1 MLWKRL
7 SLCLLAAACLLSYTP
22 AALAAE
28 EDTLPVQEQL
38 SAEQQEELPAEEQEE
53 PSEPKEEEPSLPE
66 EEEPAGPEGSPEPP
80 EEAKPFPFLCEKV
93 SDLLETEAHN
103 SYVSGY
109 KNGSFQPEGKI
120 TRAETAQLFYSLLKD
135 KPELTA
141 SFSDVP
147 EKAWYSTQVRALAS
161 LGAISGYP
169 SGEFRPNRN
178 ITRAEFVSIAA
189 RFSAPLPGE
198 AGFSDVGQNWATPAI
213 SSAVSHGWI
222 RGYKDGTFR
231 PDASITRAEAVTIV
245 NAMLGRVPD
254 SRMVTLYFAVEFS
267 DVSRSYWAYPQICEA
282 ATAHEYTL
290 QSGKESWVFPDR
302 YDGSGWVTEDGDTF
316 YLAGEAQEPLIGFQH
331 IGEYTYYFDPNS
343 GKLLTG
349 WKVIDGK
356 HYLLPEKNQE
366 SRSLKISEL
375 LTKINYRAA
384 HRSFDD
390 IQYIAVHY
398 TATPGDTARGECLAF
413 QDVYRAASAHY
424 FVDGGG
430 AWRCVMDR
438 DISWHCGNDVYYH
451 DFCRNSNSIGIE
463 MCCLKGDPSNA
474 YSAYDSDWYFSEQ
487 TMENTSKLVRELMMR
502 YGIPLENVVRHND
515 ISHKVCP
522 APFVN
527 DFSAW
532 QKFLDRVS
540 QNKTDYK
547 GAYPA
552 RITASKL
559 TVYSG
564 PGSGYSAVAT
574 LKKNDTVTVLEER
587 GKDIIGSGR
596 WVKIRQGWIP
606 YEYISRL

>member
-7 SLCLLAAACLLSYTP
+7 SLCLLAAACLLSCSP
-22 AALAAE
+22 AAFAAE
-28 EDTLPVQEQL
+28 EGERLPVRENA
-38 SAEQQEELPAEEQEE
+38 SAEEELPAETDPVLE
-53 PSEPKEEEPSLPE
+53 
-66 EEEPAGPEGSPEPP
+66 P
-80 EEAKPFPFLCEKV
+80 EEAPEPEVPSEEETEEVDKPFPFLCEAV
-93 SDLLETEAHN
+93 SDLLETEAHS

-109 KNGSFQPEGKI
+109 KNGSFRPEGKI

-135 KPELTA
+135 KPDLTA

-147 EKAWYSTQVRALAS
+147 EAAWYSTQVRALAS

-189 RFSAPLPGE
+189 RFSAPLTGE
-198 AGFSDVGQNWATPAI
+198 AGFSDVGQSWATPAI
-213 SSAVSHGWI
+213 TSAVAHGWI

-231 PDASITRAEAVTIV
+231 PDAPITRAEAVTIL
-245 NAMLGRVPD
+245 NAMLGRTPD

-282 ATAHEYTL
+282 ATSHEYTL
-290 QSGKESWVFPDR
+290 QNGKEAWVFPDR
-302 YDGSGWVTEDGDTF
+302 YDGAGWVTEDGDTY

-349 WKVIDGK
+349 WRVIDGK

-390 IQYIAVHY
+390 IDYITVHY
-398 TATPGDTARGECLAF
+398 TATPGDTAKGECQAF
-413 QDVYRAASAHY
+413 LDVYRAASAHY

-438 DISWHCGNDVYYH
+438 DISWHCGNDIYYH

-474 YSAYDSDWYFSEQ
+474 SSAYDSDWYFSEQ
-487 TMENTSKLVRELMMR
+487 TMENTAKLVRELMMR

-532 QKFLDRVS
+532 QKFLGQIS

-552 RITASKL
+552 RITASSL

-564 PGSGYSAVAT
+564 PGSGYHAIKK
-574 LKKNDTVTVLEER
+574 LKKNDVVTVLEER

-596 WVKIRQGWIP
+596 WVKIKEGWIP

>member
-7 SLCLLAAACLLSYTP
+7 SLCLLAAACLLSCSP
-22 AALAAE
+22 AAFAAE
-28 EDTLPVQEQL
+28 EGERLPVRENA
-38 SAEQQEELPAEEQEE
+38 SAEEELPAETDPVLEPEV
-53 PSEPKEEEPSLPE
+53 PSEEETE
-66 EEEPAGPEGSPEPP
+66 EVD
-80 EEAKPFPFLCEKV
+80 KPFPFLCEAV
-93 SDLLETEAHN
+93 SDLLETEAHS

-109 KNGSFQPEGKI
+109 KNGSFRPEGKI
-120 TRAETAQLFYSLLKD
+120 TRAETAQLFHSLLKD
-135 KPELTA
+135 KPDLTA

-147 EKAWYSTQVRALAS
+147 EAAWYSTQVRALAS

-189 RFSAPLPGE
+189 RFSAPLTGE
-198 AGFSDVGQNWATPAI
+198 AGFSDVGQSWATPAI
-213 SSAVSHGWI
+213 TSAVAHGWI

-231 PDASITRAEAVTIV
+231 PDAPITRAEAVTIL
-245 NAMLGRVPD
+245 NAMLGRTPD

-282 ATAHEYTL
+282 ATSHEYTL
-290 QSGKESWVFPDR
+290 QNGKEAWVFPDR
-302 YDGSGWVTEDGDTF
+302 YDGAGWVTEDGDTY

-349 WKVIDGK
+349 WRVIDGK

-390 IQYIAVHY
+390 IDYITVHY
-398 TATPGDTARGECLAF
+398 TATPGDTAKGECQAF
-413 QDVYRAASAHY
+413 LDVYRAASAHY

-438 DISWHCGNDVYYH
+438 DISWHCGNDIYYH

-474 YSAYDSDWYFSEQ
+474 SSAYDSDWYFSEQ
-487 TMENTSKLVRELMMR
+487 TMENTAKLVRELMMR

-532 QKFLDRVS
+532 QKFLGRIS

-552 RITASKL
+552 RITASSL

-564 PGSGYSAVAT
+564 PGSGYHAIKK
-574 LKKNDTVTVLEER
+574 LKKNDVVTVLEER

-596 WVKIRQGWIP
+596 WVKIKEGWIP

>member
-7 SLCLLAAACLLSYTP
+7 SLCLLAATCLLSCSP
-22 AALAAE
+22 AAFAAE
-28 EDTLPVQEQL
+28 EGERLPVRENA
-38 SAEQQEELPAEEQEE
+38 SAEEELPAETDPVLE
-53 PSEPKEEEPSLPE
+53 
-66 EEEPAGPEGSPEPP
+66 P
-80 EEAKPFPFLCEKV
+80 EEAPEPEVPSEEETEEVDKPFPFLCEAV
-93 SDLLETEAHN
+93 SDLLETEAHS

-109 KNGSFQPEGKI
+109 KNGSFRPEGKI

-135 KPELTA
+135 KPNLTA

-147 EKAWYSTQVRALAS
+147 EAAWYSTQVRALAS

-189 RFSAPLPGE
+189 RFSAPLTGE
-198 AGFSDVGQNWATPAI
+198 AGFSDVGQSWATPAI
-213 SSAVSHGWI
+213 TSAVAHGWI

-231 PDASITRAEAVTIV
+231 PDAPITRAEAVTIL
-245 NAMLGRVPD
+245 NAMLGRTPD

-282 ATAHEYTL
+282 ATSHEYTL
-290 QSGKESWVFPDR
+290 QNGKEAWVFPDR
-302 YDGSGWVTEDGDTF
+302 YDGAGWVTEDGDTY

-349 WKVIDGK
+349 WRVIDGK

-390 IQYIAVHY
+390 IDYITVHY
-398 TATPGDTARGECLAF
+398 TATPGDTAKGECQAF
-413 QDVYRAASAHY
+413 LDVYRAASAHY

-438 DISWHCGNDVYYH
+438 DISWHCGNDIYYH
-451 DFCRNSNSIGIE
+451 DLCRNSNSIGIE

-474 YSAYDSDWYFSEQ
+474 SSAYDSDWYFSEQ
-487 TMENTSKLVRELMMR
+487 TMENTAKLVRELMMR

-532 QKFLDRVS
+532 QKFLGRIS

-552 RITASKL
+552 RITASSL

-564 PGSGYSAVAT
+564 PGSGYHAIKK
-574 LKKNDTVTVLEER
+574 LKKNDVVTVLEER

-596 WVKIRQGWIP
+596 WVKIKEGWIP

>member
-7 SLCLLAAACLLSYTP
+7 SLCLLAATCLLSCSP
-22 AALAAE
+22 AAFAAE
-28 EDTLPVQEQL
+28 EGERLPVRENA
-38 SAEQQEELPAEEQEE
+38 SAEEELPAETDPVLE
-53 PSEPKEEEPSLPE
+53 
-66 EEEPAGPEGSPEPP
+66 P
-80 EEAKPFPFLCEKV
+80 EEAPEPEVPSEEETEEVDKPFPFLCEAV
-93 SDLLETEAHN
+93 SDLLETEAHS

-109 KNGSFQPEGKI
+109 KNGSFRPEGKI

-135 KPELTA
+135 KPDLTA

-147 EKAWYSTQVRALAS
+147 EAAWYSTQVRALAS

-189 RFSAPLPGE
+189 RFSAPLTGE
-198 AGFSDVGQNWATPAI
+198 AGFSDVGQSWATPAI
-213 SSAVSHGWI
+213 TSAVAHGWI

-231 PDASITRAEAVTIV
+231 PDAPITRAEAVTIL
-245 NAMLGRVPD
+245 NAMLGRTPD

-282 ATAHEYTL
+282 ATSHEYTL
-290 QSGKESWVFPDR
+290 QNGKEAWVFPDR
-302 YDGSGWVTEDGDTF
+302 YDGAGWVTEDGDTY

-349 WKVIDGK
+349 WRVIDGK

-390 IQYIAVHY
+390 IDYITVHY
-398 TATPGDTARGECLAF
+398 TATPGDTAKGECQAF
-413 QDVYRAASAHY
+413 LDVYRAASAHY

-438 DISWHCGNDVYYH
+438 DISWHCGNDIYYH

-474 YSAYDSDWYFSEQ
+474 SSAYDSDWYFSEQ
-487 TMENTSKLVRELMMR
+487 TMENTAKLVRELMMR

-532 QKFLDRVS
+532 QKFLGRIS

-552 RITASKL
+552 RITASSL

-564 PGSGYSAVAT
+564 PGSGYHAIKDL
-574 LKKNDTVTVLEER
+574 LK
-587 GKDIIGSGR
+587 
-596 WVKIRQGWIP
+596 RQKQ
-606 YEYISRL
+606 

>member
-7 SLCLLAAACLLSYTP
+7 SLCLLAAACLLSCSP
-22 AALAAE
+22 AAFAAE
-28 EDTLPVQEQL
+28 EGERLPVRENA
-38 SAEQQEELPAEEQEE
+38 SAEEELPAETDPVLE
-53 PSEPKEEEPSLPE
+53 
-66 EEEPAGPEGSPEPP
+66 P
-80 EEAKPFPFLCEKV
+80 EEAPEPEVPSEEETEEVDKPFPFLCEAV
-93 SDLLETEAHN
+93 SDLLETEAHS

-109 KNGSFQPEGKI
+109 KNGSFRPEGKI

-135 KPELTA
+135 KPDLTA

-147 EKAWYSTQVRALAS
+147 EAAWYSTQVRALAS

-189 RFSAPLPGE
+189 RFSAPLTGE
-198 AGFSDVGQNWATPAI
+198 AGFSDVGQSWATPAI
-213 SSAVSHGWI
+213 TSAVAHGWI

-231 PDASITRAEAVTIV
+231 PDALITRAEAVTIL
-245 NAMLGRVPD
+245 NAMLGRTPD

-282 ATAHEYTL
+282 ATSHEYTL
-290 QSGKESWVFPDR
+290 QNGKEAWVFPDR
-302 YDGSGWVTEDGDTF
+302 YDGAGWVTEDGDTY

-349 WKVIDGK
+349 WRVIDGK

-390 IQYIAVHY
+390 IDYITVHY
-398 TATPGDTARGECLAF
+398 TATPGDTAKGECQAF
-413 QDVYRAASAHY
+413 LDVYRAASAHY

-438 DISWHCGNDVYYH
+438 DISWHCGNDIYYH

-474 YSAYDSDWYFSEQ
+474 SSAYDSDWYFSEQ
-487 TMENTSKLVRELMMR
+487 TMENTAKLVRELMMR

-532 QKFLDRVS
+532 QKFLGRIS

-552 RITASKL
+552 RITASSL

-564 PGSGYSAVAT
+564 PGSGYHAIKK
-574 LKKNDTVTVLEER
+574 LKKNDVVTVLEER

-596 WVKIRQGWIP
+596 WVKIKEGWIP